1 MHRSPMLPS
10 LRHLP
15 PSRRPTTS
23 RPDATISDT
32 AIHRHFAHVR
42 ASIYMKEA
50 VLQPGDLI
58 GARYKICHFCEGGM
72 GAVYKALDREVERT
86 VASN

>member
-1 MHRSPMLPS
+1 
-10 LRHLP
+10 
-15 PSRRPTTS
+15 
-23 RPDATISDT
+23 
-32 AIHRHFAHVR
+32 
-42 ASIYMKEA
+42 MKEA